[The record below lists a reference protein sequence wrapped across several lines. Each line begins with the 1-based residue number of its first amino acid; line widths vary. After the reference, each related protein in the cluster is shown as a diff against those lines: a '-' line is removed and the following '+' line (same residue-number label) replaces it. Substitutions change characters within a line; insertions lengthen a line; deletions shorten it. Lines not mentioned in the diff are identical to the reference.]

1 MRILSLLTDASFSGH
16 FIIFIS
22 SRVSSSWLLILLNL
36 FSSVS
41 FLSVFWNFC
50 FQTHLLWEIFTP
62 ISLSLSALTVCSC
75 LTSLSFCTI
84 PWVLLVLNWVLLLV
98 AQSSCTGDTNEP
110 VGLVSLPLRCSTLSV
125 PELWAAFFGSWG
137 LDLSLGSGSTLA
149 QVSSLR

>member
-1 MRILSLLTDASFSGH
+1 MSFFIFVRILSLLTDASFSGH

-62 ISLSLSALTVCSC
+62 Y
-75 LTSLSFCTI
+75 LSF
-84 PWVLLVLNWVLLLV
+84 LVCAHCLLLSYFFV
-98 AQSSCTGDTNEP
+98 ILYHPMGAP
-110 VGLVSLPLRCSTLSV
+110 GL
-125 PELWAAFFGSWG
+125 E
-137 LDLSLGSGSTLA
+137 LGSIIGSSEFLY
-149 QVSSLR
+149 R